1 MDVLVFKTNLLRKKD
16 VKVLTPLFKS
26 SDEIVRW
33 NVDLKDIDKI
43 LRVEATCRLS
53 QEIQDLVKKAGFNC
67 EELID

>member
-1 MDVLVFKTNLLRKKD
+1 MDILVFKTNLLRKKD
-16 VKVLTPLFKS
+16 VKLLVPLLES

-43 LRVEATCRLS
+43 LRVEAACCLS
-53 QEIQDLVKKAGFNC
+53 QEIQDLVKKAGFDC